1 MVAFFTVKCRTSV
14 FISLITE
21 KSCGRVGCG
30 AGKTFLEFSAV
41 GDVDSAG
48 GFFQ

>member
-1 MVAFFTVKCRTSV
+1 MVAFFAVKCRTSV

-21 KSCGRVGCG
+21 KSCGKVSYGV
-30 AGKTFLEFSAV
+30 GKTFLEFSAV
-41 GDVDSAG
+41 GDADSAG